1 MKKGFLFFL
10 VGVWLVG
17 LLPGVHA
24 QNTTVTIQA
33 NQPAATIS
41 SNLFG
46 IFFEEINMAGDGGLY
61 AELVRNRSFEDAST
75 PVQWTLVTGGTAT
88 GSFDIDTSM
97 PLSSSNTQALK
108 LTLTSG
114 SGSVGAANN
123 GYYGIPVTSGQTYN
137 LGFYARGAAGF
148 TGNITVSLES
158 INGGTVYAQGT
169 AMGLTTAWQHFAMSL
184 VPNSTDPNARLVLR
198 IAQAGSV
205 YLDFVSLFPANT
217 FNSRTNGLRPDLAN
231 MLVNLKPSF
240 MRFPGGSWVD
250 GTDLADAYHWELT
263 VGAPSNRT
271 PRNNVWGYV
280 VDNGLGYHEYLQLCE
295 DLGTLPVLCINC
307 GMSGSESISTN
318 DLGPWVQEAVDAI
331 QYADGDTNTYWG
343 AQRAANGHP
352 APFDLQYI
360 EVGNENSGAAY
371 NANYAP
377 FYAAIHS
384 AYPGVNII
392 ADSFGTIPTSAPV
405 QILDE
410 HYYNSASWFA
420 ENSTHYDS
428 YSRSGPKIFVG
439 EYAVAYDI
447 GPGFAATL
455 QNALGEA
462 AWMTGMERNSDIVAL
477 ACYAPLF
484 ANVNNEDWSPDLI
497 YFNGTQVYGTPSYYV
512 QQMFSLN
519 RGNVVLPTTVS
530 TSGNPLYVSSS
541 LVQNSGQIIV
551 KAVNFNNSPMTATFN
566 VNGVASIASVA
577 TAVQLTGSAGATN
590 SFAFPAQVFPVTNV
604 IYNAGLNFTETLPAN
619 SLSIFRLQGSG
630 FDSAT
635 NLQLQFMPALNVG
648 QEAPATVQAIISGQT
663 INLAGNY
670 AVTYSSADPT
680 VAIVNG
686 NGLVIGI
693 GPGNTTITAAYNGL
707 SATQTVTVAAA
718 PPVRLIHRYSF
729 NNGTAN
735 DSAGS
740 ANGDFYNASGEAS
753 IANGQ
758 LNLAGASGDYVDLGP
773 GIITTTNIAT
783 GAVTFEAWA
792 TFNSINGA
800 WARLFDFGNIS
811 GSSGGNYIFL
821 AANDDTDGG
830 NTRLAVSDTIPGS
843 AGEDGFD
850 IGNLLGRTN
859 IHVVV
864 VFNPTPS
871 RQFLGLYTNGVLAAS
886 TTTGGKYIASIND
899 AYSFLGHSLWS
910 GDAWLNG
917 SINEFR
923 IYDGELNKFQIAASS
938 AAGPNQTNYSVG
950 TLTSLVLNSGPVPF
964 YPNNAYQVSAYV
976 NFTLASNVPVIGDPN
991 LTLESDNTNVFTVS
1005 PSGALTAIGVG
1016 AANLIG
1022 VYDYVDGNSGTFY
1035 TDSVPIVVS
1044 SGPAPVLVHRYSF
1057 TTGTGDSVGGPTW
1070 NGILPN
1076 GGTFSGGQLSLSA
1089 ASSQYVQLPAG
1100 ILSNYP
1106 AVTIET
1112 WVTFPDQLPVNCF
1125 FYGFGNTDGGGSGED
1140 YIFCAPQGGR
1150 MAITSADPG
1159 YTGEQNAT
1167 GAGDLSFHTN
1177 LHLVAV
1183 YDPPAGL
1190 LALYTNGV
1198 LAATATGVTVPMS
1211 SVSGALNYIGRS
1223 LYTGDPY
1230 PDLSLDEFRI
1240 YHGALQPNEIA
1251 ATQILGPNQLLSTG
1265 SPAPGITASLSGGV
1279 LTLSWPLA
1287 SAGFTLLSRTDLGT
1301 GGWAAVPQSPQIVGN
1316 QWQVVVP
1323 LSDSMRFFCLR
1334 E

>member
-1 MKKGFLFFL
+1 MGLCL
-10 VGVWLVG
+10 AG
-17 LLPGVHA
+17 LLPGVRA
-24 QNTTVTIQA
+24 QNSTITIQA

-46 IFFEEINMAGDGGLY
+46 IFFEEINMAGDGGIY
-61 AELVRNRSFEDAST
+61 SELIRNRSFEDAPT
-75 PVQWTLVTGGTAT
+75 PVQWTLVTGGTAA
-88 GSFDIDTSM
+88 GSFGIDTSV
-97 PLSSSNTQALK
+97 PLSSSNTQSLK
-108 LTLTSG
+108 LTMTGG
-114 SGSVGAANN
+114 SGSLGAANN
-123 GYYGIPVTSGQTYN
+123 GYYGIPLAGAQTYN

-158 INGGTVYAQGT
+158 SNGGTVYAQGS
-169 AMGLTTAWQHFAMSL
+169 ASGLTTGWQHFAMSL
-184 VPNSTDPNARLVLR
+184 VPNATDPNARLALR
-198 IAQAGSV
+198 ISQAGSV
-205 YLDFVSLFPANT
+205 YLDFVSLFPAVT

-250 GTDLADAYHWELT
+250 GSDLADAYHWELT

-280 VDNGLGYHEYLQLCE
+280 VDNGLGYQEYLQMCE
-295 DLGTLPVLCINC
+295 DLGTLPLLCINC
-307 GMSGSESISTN
+307 GISGSEVVSTN
-318 DLGPWVQEAVDAI
+318 NLGPWVQEALDAI
-331 QYADGDTNTYWG
+331 QYANGDTNTYWG

-352 APFDLQYI
+352 APFNLQYLEI
-360 EVGNENSGAAY
+360 GNENSGAAY
-371 NANYAP
+371 NANYAF
-377 FYAAIHS
+377 FYNAINA
-384 AYPGVNII
+384 AYPAVNII

-405 QILDE
+405 EMLDE

-420 ENSTHYDS
+420 QNSTHYDS
-428 YSRSGPKIFVG
+428 YSRTGPKIFVG

-447 GPGFAATL
+447 GPGFPATL
-455 QNALGEA
+455 QDALGEA
-462 AWMTGMERNSDIVAL
+462 AWMTGLERNSDIVAM
-477 ACYAPLF
+477 ASYAPLF

-551 KAVNFNNSPMTATFN
+551 KAVNFNNSAISAAFN
-566 VNGVASIASVA
+566 VNGVNSIASVA
-577 TAVQLTGSAGATN
+577 TVTQLAGNAGATN
-590 SFAFPAQVFPVTNV
+590 SFASPTRVFPVTNV
-604 IYNAGLNFTETLPAN
+604 IYNAGVNFTETLPAN
-619 SLSIFRLQGSG
+619 SLSIFKLQGSG
-630 FDSAT
+630 FNSAT

-648 QEAPATVQAIISGQT
+648 QEAPASVQGVISGQT

-670 AVTYSSADPT
+670 AVAYSSANPA

-686 NGLVIGI
+686 SGLVIGA

-707 SATQTVTVAAA
+707 SATQAVTVAAA

-735 DSAGS
+735 DSVGA
-740 ANGDFYNASGEAS
+740 ANGVFYNASGNAS

-758 LNLAGASGDYVDLGP
+758 LNLVGAPGDYVDLGP
-773 GIITTTNIAT
+773 GIITTTNITT
-783 GAVTFEAWA
+783 GAITFEAWA
-792 TFNSINGA
+792 TFNPVNGA

-811 GSSGGNYIFL
+811 GSSGGNYFFL
-821 AANDDTDGG
+821 AANDAANGG
-830 NTRLAVSDTIPGS
+830 NTRLAVSDTIPGNTD
-843 AGEDGFD
+843 EDGFD
-850 IGNLLGRTN
+850 LNNLLGQTN
-859 IHVVV
+859 IHIVA
-864 VFNPTPS
+864 VFNPMPN

-899 AYSFLGHSLWS
+899 VFSFLGHSLWS

-923 IYDGELNKFQIAASS
+923 IYDGELDKFQIAASLE
-938 AAGPNQTNYSVG
+938 AGPNQTNYNAG
-950 TLTSLVLNSGPVPF
+950 TLTSFVLNPGTLPL
-964 YPNNAYQVSAYV
+964 YLNNVYQISAFL
-976 NFTLASNVPVIGDPN
+976 NFTLASNIPVIGDPN
-991 LTLESDNTNVFTVS
+991 LTLTSDNTNVFTVNS
-1005 PSGALTAIGVG
+1005 SGDLVATGVG
-1016 AANLIG
+1016 TANLTG
-1022 VYDYVDGNSGTFY
+1022 VYNYVTGGSSTFY
-1035 TDSVPIVVS
+1035 TNSVPIIVS

-1057 TTGTGDSVGGPTW
+1057 TADASDSVGGPAW
-1070 NGILPN
+1070 NGSLPN
-1076 GGTFSGGQLSLSA
+1076 GGTFASGQLSLA
-1089 ASSQYVQLPAG
+1089 AAGSQYVQLPAG

-1125 FYGFGNTDGGGSGED
+1125 FYGFGNTDGGGSGEN

-1150 MAITSADPG
+1150 IAITSADPG
-1159 YTGEQNAT
+1159 YTGEQNAA
-1167 GAGDLSFHTN
+1167 GAGDLSFHTS

-1183 YDPPAGL
+1183 YDPPAGF

-1198 LAATATGVTVPMS
+1198 LAAINTGVTVPMT
-1211 SVSGALNYIGRS
+1211 SVNDVLNYIGRS
-1223 LYTGDPY
+1223 LYVSDPY

-1240 YHGALQPNEIA
+1240 YNGALQTNQIA
-1251 ATQILGPNQLLSTG
+1251 ATQILGPNQPLNTG
-1265 SPAPGITASLSGGV
+1265 SPPPGISVSLSGGA

-1287 SAGFTLLSRTDLGT
+1287 SAGFTLLSRTNLIAGDWT
-1301 GGWAAVPQSPQIVGN
+1301 VASQSPQIVGN

-1323 LSDSMRFFCLR
+1323 LSESIRFFCLR